1 MSTTSFTPGSRTLRA
16 SGRALAVAVSIL
28 AVCGAATAQTPVTA
42 TVSVAP
48 ATGKPPAGTCTTTN
62 NHYICVN
69 PDPVKTAGAP
79 GTDVKIVWKLAS
91 AGWTFVKNTGID
103 IKNRKTWKLNEDSST
118 QYTATNKREDGSQI
132 YKYEINVTNGTT
144 TLPPW
149 DPTIMN

>member
-1 MSTTSFTPGSRTLRA
+1 MSAISFTPDSRTIRA
-16 SGRALAVAVSIL
+16 SGRALAVAVSFF

-48 ATGKPPAGTCTTTN
+48 ATGAAPAGVCTTTN
-62 NHYICVN
+62 NYYICVN

-79 GTDVKIVWKLAS
+79 GTDVKIVWKLTG
-91 AGWTFVKNTGID
+91 AGWTFVKNKGID

-132 YKYEINVTNGTT
+132 YKYEINVTNGSL
-144 TLPPW
+144 TLPW